1 MTSNKE
7 GPETFKNFTEE
18 QLSELVKA
26 NDALDQEVARIRNEE
41 IQDEEKRR
49 SEKRPFR
56 RLRKSPLEILNR
68 SLFLLFL
75 GSFLFS
81 FSSVYVTNRWWFFC
95 YLISAFS
102 CVLYMPNRKALKE
115 LLDAW
120 PNIMDLIKGPMK

>member
-1 MTSNKE
+1 MTPNKE
-7 GPETFKNFTEE
+7 GSHPLANFTEKKI
-18 QLSELVKA
+18 SELIKA
-26 NDALDQEVARIRNEE
+26 SDALDQEETRIRNEE
-41 IQDEEKRR
+41 IEEEEKRR
-49 SEKRPFR
+49 SQKKPLR

-81 FSSVYVTNRWWFFC
+81 FVSVYATSRWWFFW

-102 CVLYMPNRKALKE
+102 CILYAPNRKALKE

-120 PNIMDLIKGPMK
+120 PNIIDLIKGPMK